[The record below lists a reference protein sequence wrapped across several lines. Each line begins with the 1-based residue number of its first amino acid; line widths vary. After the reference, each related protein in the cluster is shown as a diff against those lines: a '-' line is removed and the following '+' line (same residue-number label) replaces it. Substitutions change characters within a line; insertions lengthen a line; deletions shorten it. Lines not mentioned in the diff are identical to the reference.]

1 MSPKSGSSGAW
12 GTTFA
17 SKAVAAIGSMWE
29 EIWERR
35 VVGEVWEEVEEEE
48 VEGSGLRTGE
58 SGMMLTA

>member
-1 MSPKSGSSGAW
+1 
-12 GTTFA
+12 
-17 SKAVAAIGSMWE
+17 MWE